1 MRYFELITEAK
12 EVIDAR
18 HEESDEKPFGSG
30 KYHYIKPSDG
40 FFFHYYDGVLVLHSE
55 ENEQYSAKVAGV
67 SVPSEVWNQLNGLVQ
82 LNNKTVTIGKAYFGT
97 SLKMRSIPDIK
108 TLQKVLRDLKRFG
121 VTKEFLIKGAPKNI
135 PKTVGD
141 VLLANDPTDKILAQQ
156 PITMFHGTSLERWK
170 IIERAGLRPGNTGD
184 TYNDLV
190 SGYSEHNIYLATT
203 EKSAEFYGKR
213 QAKKDDDFHYV
224 ILQVDVPDPAKL
236 LSDDRFVKR
245 FSSRNEDL
253 PPEEIRKSASD
264 PSRLSQSGREL
275 GEFAYRGI
283 ILPKHIKLVRI
294 GNMR

>member
-30 KYHYIKPSDG
+30 KYNYVNPSDG
-40 FFFHYYDGVLVLHSE
+40 FFFHYYNGLLVLHSE
-55 ENEQYSAKVAGV
+55 ENQQYSAKVSGV
-67 SVPSEVWNQLNGLVQ
+67 SVPSYIWNSLNGLVQ
-82 LNNKTVTIGKAYFGT
+82 LKDKTITIGKAYVGN

-108 TLQKVLRDLKRFG
+108 TLQKVLRDLKHFG

-141 VLLANDPTDKILAQQ
+141 VLLADDPTDKVLSQQ
-156 PITMFHGTSLERWK
+156 PITMFHGTSLKRWK
-170 IIERAGLRPGNTGD
+170 IIEKTGLRPGKTTG
-184 TYNDLV
+184 TYADLV
-190 SGYSEHNIYLATT
+190 SGYSEHNVYLATT
-203 EKSAEFYGKR
+203 EKIAEFYGKR
-213 QAKKDDDFHYV
+213 QAEKDYDFRYV

-236 LSDDRFVKR
+236 LSDDRYVKK

-264 PSRLSQSGREL
+264 QHRLSQSGRES